1 LEPQIGRNVK
11 AYNDDV
17 IVKLKKRGDL
27 LENLKE
33 AFNNLRK
40 YKMMFRRT
48 SKKVEAIEQF

>member
-1 LEPQIGRNVK
+1 VK